1 MTSLLDVEGLS
12 KYFVYGNMLQRIIVK
27 AVDGVDLSIQKGETL
42 GLVGESGCGKT
53 TVARTILG
61 LIKPTSGKIVF
72 ENHELSRLNKR
83 EMMKL
88 RREMQ
93 MVFQDPF
100 SSVDPRMTVEKIVSE
115 PLVTHTKLKGA
126 ELRDRVSHLLEVVG
140 LRPDHLRRYPHEFSG
155 GQRQRIA
162 IARALAL
169 NPKFLILDEPT
180 SSLDVSVQA
189 QILNLLREL
198 QRTHDLTY
206 LFISHNL
213 SVVHYMSDR
222 ICVMY
227 LGKVV
232 EDGPV
237 YSVFND
243 PKHPYTQALIS
254 AIPAAQT
261 ERVRK
266 EVLISGDV
274 PSPVNP
280 PSGCRF
286 RTRCPLTADL
296 CAAEEP
302 LLTKIAGD
310 REVACHFVKE

>member
-1 MTSLLDVEGLS
+1 MTGLLDVKGLR
-12 KYFVYGNMLQRIIVK
+12 KYFVYGSLLGKTILR
-27 AVDGVDLSIQKGETL
+27 AVDGVDFSIEKGKTV

-61 LIKPTSGKIVF
+61 LTEPTAGEVVF
-72 ENHELSRLNKR
+72 DGRDLFSLEKQ

-88 RREMQ
+88 RSEMQ
-93 MVFQDPF
+93 MVFQDPYT
-100 SSVDPRMTVEKIVSE
+100 SLNPRLTVEKIVSE
-115 PLVTHTKLKGA
+115 PITTHTKLRGHQ
-126 ELRDRVSHLLEVVG
+126 LRNRVQHLLEAVG
-140 LRPDHLRRYPHEFSG
+140 LQGDHSRRYPHEFSG

-198 QRTHDLTY
+198 QKTYDLTY

-213 SVVHYMSDR
+213 NVVHYMSER

-227 LGKVV
+227 LGKIV
-232 EDGPV
+232 EEGPTND
-237 YSVFND
+237 VFED
-243 PKHPYTQALIS
+243 PKHPYTQALIA
-254 AIPAAQT
+254 AIPIAKPRHAKMD
-261 ERVRK
+261 V
-266 EVLISGDV
+266 VISGDV
-274 PSPVNP
+274 PSPANP

-286 RTRCPLTADL
+286 RTRCSLAVEL
-296 CAAEEP
+296 CSEKEP
-302 LLTKIAGD
+302 ALRKIEFD
-310 REVACHFVKE
+310 RLVACHFVES